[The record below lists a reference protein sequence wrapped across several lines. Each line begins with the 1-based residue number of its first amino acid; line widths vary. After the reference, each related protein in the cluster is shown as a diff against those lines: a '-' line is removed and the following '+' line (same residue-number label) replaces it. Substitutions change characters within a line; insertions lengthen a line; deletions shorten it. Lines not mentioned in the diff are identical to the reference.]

1 MDSLVWFD
9 GNWHNGNKPIISS
22 MSQSYMHGSTIFD
35 GARAYS
41 GLIPDLHLHC
51 ERLFNS
57 AKVMGL
63 EVPIKIDE
71 LVNLCKEGIAKFDEG
86 AELYIRPSV
95 FCDSGF
101 LIPEKNSSNL
111 VITIFRAPMP
121 SKKGF
126 TAMLSSLRRP
136 HPKMAPTLAKA
147 SSLYANTSLALS
159 EASKNGFDNV
169 VMRDGN
175 ENVVEFG
182 SANLFL
188 VKNGRVFTPE
198 WNKTFLNGITKKR
211 TVELLE
217 QDGVEVTEKIISVD
231 DLLRADEVFSTG
243 NYGKVLPVLKIN
255 NIDFKVGMITKT
267 AMSLYQEYAKKYKV

>member
-9 GNWHNGNKPIISS
+9 GDWHNGTKPIVSA

-35 GARAYS
+35 GARAYN

-51 ERLFNS
+51 ERLFSS
-57 AKVMGL
+57 AKIMGL
-63 EVPIKIDE
+63 EVPINLNDLI
-71 LVNLCKEGIAKFDEG
+71 LLCKQGITKFEKG
-86 AELYIRPSV
+86 AELYVRPSV

-101 LIPEKNSSNL
+101 LIPESSSCNL
-111 VITIFRAPMP
+111 VIAIFRAPMP

-126 TAMLSSLRRP
+126 TAMMSSLRRP

-159 EASKNGFDNV
+159 EANRNGYDNV

-182 SANLFL
+182 SANLFI
-188 VKNGRVFTPE
+188 VKNGRVLTPE

-211 TVELLE
+211 TVILLKEEGIDVEE
-217 QDGVEVTEKIISVD
+217 QTISVE
-231 DLLRADEVFSTG
+231 DLFQADEVFSTG
-243 NYGKVLPVLKIN
+243 NYGKVLPVTKIDN
-255 NIDFKVGMITKT
+255 TKFEVGSFAKSAMKVY
-267 AMSLYQEYAKKYKV
+267 AEYAKVYRI

>member
-1 MDSLVWFD
+1 MDSIVWFD
-9 GNWHNGNKPIISS
+9 NDWHDGSTPIMSA

-35 GARAYS
+35 GARAYN
-41 GLIPDLHLHC
+41 GFVPDLDLHC

-63 EVPIKIDE
+63 EVPINLNN
-71 LVNLCKEGIAKFDEG
+71 LVKLCKVGIAKFEEG
-86 AELYIRPSV
+86 AELYIRPSI

-101 LIPEKNSSNL
+101 LIPESKSCNL
-111 VITIFRAPMP
+111 VITIFRALMP
-121 SKKGF
+121 SKNGF
-126 TAMLSSLRRP
+126 TAMMSSLRRP

-159 EASKNGFDNV
+159 EANKNGYDNV
-169 VMRDGN
+169 VMRDGS

-188 VKNGRVFTPE
+188 VKNGRVLTPE

-211 TVELLE
+211 TIVLLE
-217 QDGVEVTEKIISVD
+217 QEGIEVTEKVIHEG
-231 DLLRADEVFSTG
+231 DLLDADEVFSTG
-243 NYGKVLPVLKIN
+243 NFGKVLPVVKI
-255 NIDFKVGMITKT
+255 DSTEYEAGMITKT
-267 AMSLYQEYAKKYKV
+267 AIRLYQEYAEKYVA

>member
-9 GNWHNGNKPIISS
+9 GDWHNGTKPIVSV

-35 GARAYS
+35 GARAYN

-51 ERLFNS
+51 ERLFSS
-57 AKVMGL
+57 AKIMGL
-63 EVPIKIDE
+63 EVPINLNDLI
-71 LVNLCKEGIAKFDEG
+71 LLCKQGIAKFEKG
-86 AELYIRPSV
+86 AELYVRPSV

-101 LIPEKNSSNL
+101 LIPESSSCNL
-111 VITIFRAPMP
+111 VIAIFRAPMP

-126 TAMLSSLRRP
+126 TAMMSSLRRP

-159 EASKNGFDNV
+159 EANRNGYDNV

-182 SANLFL
+182 SANLFI
-188 VKNGRVFTPE
+188 VKNGRVLTPE

-211 TVELLE
+211 TVILLKEEGIDVEE
-217 QDGVEVTEKIISVD
+217 QTISVE
-231 DLLRADEVFSTG
+231 DLFQADEVFSTG
-243 NYGKVLPVLKIN
+243 NYGKVLPVTKIDN
-255 NIDFKVGMITKT
+255 TKFEVGSFAKSAMKV
-267 AMSLYQEYAKKYKV
+267 YEEYAKVYRI